1 MKTILRIVIILIA
14 SAIIS
19 GITWVIVEASEPSS
33 TLENTREGYGG
44 GRQQGGEL
52 SEGELSEGELPR
64 RGMGGGRHG
73 EALEGEFSGI
83 ETIRNFVIVT
93 VLVAAVALIEIL
105 LQKRRK
111 RRLLAASRLNPAD
124 PLQK

>member
-1 MKTILRIVIILIA
+1 MKTVLRIVIILVA

-19 GITWVIVEASEPSS
+19 GITWVIVEAGEPSS
-33 TLENTREGYGG
+33 TVESTGEGYGV
-44 GRQQGGEL
+44 GRQQRVEL
-52 SEGELSEGELPR
+52 SEGELSEEELPR

-73 EALEGEFSGI
+73 ETLEGEFSGI

-93 VLVAAVALIEIL
+93 VLVAAVALIEFL

-111 RRLLAASRLNPAD
+111 RRLLAASRANPAN

>member
-1 MKTILRIVIILIA
+1 MKTALRIVIILVA

-19 GITWVIVEASEPSS
+19 GITWVIVEAGEPSS
-33 TLENTREGYGG
+33 TVESTGEGYGV
-44 GRQQGGEL
+44 GRQQRVEL
-52 SEGELSEGELPR
+52 SEGELSEEELPR
-64 RGMGGGRHG
+64 RGMGGGRYE

-93 VLVAAVALIEIL
+93 VLVAVVALIEFM

>member
-1 MKTILRIVIILIA
+1 MKTTLRIVIILIA

-19 GITWVIVEASEPSS
+19 AITWVIVEAGEPSS
-33 TLENTREGYGG
+33 TVESTGEGYGV

-52 SEGELSEGELPR
+52 PDGELGEGELPR

-93 VLVAAVALIEIL
+93 VLVAAVALIEFL
-105 LQKRRK
+105 LQKKRK
-111 RRLLAASRLNPAD
+111 RRLLVASRVNPAN
-124 PLQK
+124 PSQK

>member
-1 MKTILRIVIILIA
+1 MKSILRIVIILVA
-14 SAIIS
+14 SAIVS
-19 GITWVIVEASEPSS
+19 GITWAIVEAGDTST
-33 TLENTREGYGG
+33 TLETSGEGDG
-44 GRQQGGEL
+44 GRNQQVGEL
-52 SEGELSEGELPR
+52 PEGELSEGELPR

-93 VLVAAVALIEIL
+93 VLIAAVALIEFL

-111 RRLLAASRLNPAD
+111 RRLLAVSRTNPAN

>member
-1 MKTILRIVIILIA
+1 MKTFLRIVIILAA

-19 GITWVIVEASEPSS
+19 GITWVIVEAGDGSL
-33 TLENTREGYGG
+33 TMENTGEGYGE

-73 EALEGEFSGI
+73 KAQEGEFSGI

-93 VLVAAVALIEIL
+93 VLVAAVALIEFL
-105 LQKRRK
+105 LEKRRK
-111 RRLLAASRLNPAD
+111 RRLLAVSRSNLIK
-124 PLQK
+124 PLEK